1 MIDVSDKEDVERT
14 ARACGEIRLSRVSLD
29 AIREG
34 RIKKG
39 DAIECARIAGTM
51 AVKKTHELVPYCHQV
66 PLDFIGLEFCV
77 GEQGVSCTCEVRA
90 HYRTG
95 VEMEALLGVEIALLT
110 IWDMVKYLEKDA
122 DGQYPSTEMLGIKVL
137 EKKKGIYDKFQ

>member
-1 MIDVSDKEDVERT
+1 MIDVSDKEDVERA

-39 DAIECARIAGTM
+39 DAIECARIAGTI

-66 PLDFIGLEFCV
+66 PLDFIGFEFCV